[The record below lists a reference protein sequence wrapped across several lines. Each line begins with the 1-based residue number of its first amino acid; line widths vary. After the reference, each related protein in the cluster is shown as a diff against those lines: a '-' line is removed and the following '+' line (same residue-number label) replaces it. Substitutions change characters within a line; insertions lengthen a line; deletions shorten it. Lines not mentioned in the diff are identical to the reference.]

1 MTAEPVAPGSAPAGW
16 TLPRLRITR
25 DGEWLHED
33 VEVTHPGILANLRSN
48 LRQDEAGAYLQVGPV
63 RVPVELADTPY
74 VVVRVEMADAGA
86 AVILNDLSREPLD
99 LDTLAFGPGDIP
111 YCRVL
116 GGRFEARF
124 SRGAAWELLQH
135 LEHDPDTGATDLV
148 LPGLRRPIPAV
159 DRPRPSRLPA

>member
-1 MTAEPVAPGSAPAGW
+1 VTAPSDPSASW
-16 TLPRLRITR
+16 TLPRLAIDA
-25 DGEWLHED
+25 DGAWLSEG

-48 LRQDEAGAYLQVGPV
+48 LRQDDAGAYLQVGPV

-86 AVILNDLSREPLD
+86 TVILNDLSREALD
-99 LDTLAFGPGDIP
+99 LDTLVFGPGDIP

-124 SRGAAWELLQH
+124 NRGAAWELLQH
-135 LEHDPDTGATDLV
+135 VEHDPETGATDLV

-159 DRPRPSRLPA
+159 DRPRPSRPA